1 MIFVRLLTFH
11 LDNLVG
17 STNGLDP
24 TDLKSG
30 RVRTQGPGGN
40 RRLCFLVM
48 LRFCS
53 DEHSYEL
60 DCEQT
65 GVSDGG

>member
-1 MIFVRLLTFH
+1 MVTIFVRLVTFH

-30 RVRTQGPGGN
+30 RVWTQDPGGN
-40 RRLCFLVM
+40 RRLCS
-48 LRFCS
+48 CP
-53 DEHSYEL
+53 
-60 DCEQT
+60 T
-65 GVSDGG
+65 GEYSIY

>member
-1 MIFVRLLTFH
+1 MITIQLLIFH

-30 RVRTQGPGGN
+30 RVRSGPPVEMDASGGHHWRQN
-40 RRLCFLVM
+40 PAYFNAL
-48 LRFCS
+48 
-53 DEHSYEL
+53 
-60 DCEQT
+60 
-65 GVSDGG
+65 